1 MGNYAGWQTTAKVSG
16 TAASMTAEACT
27 GATTTWQITDTAKR
41 VLDPSVT
48 PTWYDNAVAISSGDI
63 SSVNYLTGTVV
74 FTGSKTGPI
83 TVDADYYPML
93 SWASARMVEYTE
105 EADELDTSVFG
116 SQQKSSIQGM
126 KAISGNGE
134 ILERL
139 DYDLDSG
146 GDTQDWQSRYNDG
159 VSVVL
164 EITPGS
170 GTARFWAKLFTI
182 GTQSATADLVTYSFG
197 FASDVPTAADGTRVV
212 PVNF

>member
-1 MGNYAGWQTTAKVSG
+1 MSNYAGWETVVKVSG
-16 TAASMTAEACT
+16 TAVSMTAEACT
-27 GATTTWQITDTAKR
+27 GATTTWQITSTSKR

-48 PTWYDNAVAISSGDI
+48 PTWYDNGVAISSGDV

-116 SQQKSSIQGM
+116 SQYKVSIQGM
-126 KAISGNGE
+126 KKVSGNGE

-139 DYDLDSG
+139 NYDLDSG
-146 GDTQDWQSRYNDG
+146 GGTQSWQARYDDG
-159 VSVVL
+159 AAVVL
-164 EITPGS
+164 EVTPGS
-170 GTARFWAKLFTI
+170 GTTRFWGRLFTVSTSSST
-182 GTQSATADLVTYSFG
+182 GDLVVYSFG
-197 FASDVPTAADGTRVV
+197 FASDVPTAADGTRVT
-212 PVNF
+212 PVTF

>member
-139 DYDLDSG
+139 DYDLDSS